1 MLRKPIKNIVFRN
14 FARYR
19 PWLNSYQCTERM
31 LNKGFGSLITD
42 KKLALIV
49 ILNGL
54 RNKHKS
60 LQISPHLNQIT
71 PCYHY
76 N

>member
-1 MLRKPIKNIVFRN
+1 MLWNPINNNGFRN

-31 LNKGFGSLITD
+31 LNKRFGSLITD

-49 ILNGL
+49 VLNGL

-71 PCYHY
+71 PCYQ
-76 N
+76 

>member
-31 LNKGFGSLITD
+31 LKKGFGSLITD
-42 KKLALIV
+42 K
-49 ILNGL
+49 NW
-54 RNKHKS
+54 R
-60 LQISPHLNQIT
+60 
-71 PCYHY
+71 
-76 N
+76 